1 MIHRHLPLQHQLK
14 ISMNQRQRRGIRRE
28 EHDGRGRFQ
37 QMNQLPRPQ
46 QINISY
52 TSSQEVLVESTI
64 APQVNIKQALK
75 EITSVHPQGIGLL
88 TALHRWQDQWRGKRC
103 IRRGGEEEEKV
114 GVGSKVIYYIH
125 RASTIVRL
133 KSEMLYIQRAVYL
146 KKGSIGEIYD
156 KFSTG
161 DFAGA
166 EDIFLRSKAE
176 CDDLMWAHDRKK
188 KELDLLLSVGESE
201 TVTRPGSEQAKRKK
215 KEREQ
220 KIAMARERMN
230 SMRSSMRQSNIMG
243 GVAKSRATDR
253 TSETGV
259 ADSSVQQMNQLSA
272 ATQIAGS
279 SRRASAL
286 QIHRHLPL
294 QHQLWTIS
302 MRIR

>member
-1 MIHRHLPLQHQLK
+1 MLN
-14 ISMNQRQRRGIRRE
+14 SA
-28 EHDGRGRFQ
+28 
-37 QMNQLPRPQ
+37 
-46 QINISY
+46 
-52 TSSQEVLVESTI
+52 TSIGKTNGATLRDAFENNVE
-64 APQVNIKQALK
+64 
-75 EITSVHPQGIGLL
+75 
-88 TALHRWQDQWRGKRC
+88 
-103 IRRGGEEEEKV
+103 GEEEEKV
-114 GVGSKVIYYIH
+114 GIGSKVIYYVH

-279 SRRASAL
+279 SMAGISSTDPSTLAAAASAVDNL
-286 QIHRHLPL
+286 DANQIAAVKTPKE
-294 QHQLWTIS
+294 
-302 MRIR
+302 